1 MVLEGEGWE
10 GGYTEDKFTRIELII
25 DDRRRMMNERVKYE
39 EMRS

>member
-1 MVLEGEGWE
+1 MILEGEGWD
-10 GGYTEDKFTRIELII
+10 GGCTEDKFTRIELII